1 MEVTLNDQKIDITTE
16 LEPGYD
22 EFDYVTVIND
32 YDLEDTLVVKP
43 NEIGNISN
51 DDIVSGQMGEEDGK

>member
-43 NEIGNISN
+43 NEIGNVSN
-51 DDIVSGQMGEEDGK
+51 PDIVSGQMGEEDGK

>member
-51 DDIVSGQMGEEDGK
+51 NDIVSGQMGEEDGK

>member
-1 MEVTLNDQKIDITTE
+1 MEVTYNGQKVDITTE

-22 EFDYVTVIND
+22 EFDFVKVIND

-43 NEIGNISN
+43 N
-51 DDIVSGQMGEEDGK
+51 DDNNGIVSDQTGEEDGK